1 MITGKVTNQHEY
13 RESTKVIFMVTNYNI
28 RDMEQL
34 ISSIKQDNERTCDCF
49 ENLANLS
56 EKIKGLLEIA
66 LNIDDA
72 DRSMDSFRKL
82 IDSIDDYAWEM
93 KQLSNAYVLACDVK
107 SHIC

>member
-1 MITGKVTNQHEY
+1 
-13 RESTKVIFMVTNYNI
+13 MVTNYN
-28 RDMEQL
+28 MEQL
-34 ISSIKQDNERTCDCF
+34 VSAIKQDNERTCDCF

-72 DRSMDSFRKL
+72 DRSMDSFGKL
-82 IDSIDDYAWEM
+82 IDTINDYSYEM
-93 KQLSNAYVLACDVK
+93 KQLANAYVLACDVT

>member
-1 MITGKVTNQHEY
+1 
-13 RESTKVIFMVTNYNI
+13 MVTNYNI
-28 RDMEQL
+28 SDMEQL
-34 ISSIKQDNERTCDCF
+34 VSSIKQDNERTCDCF

-72 DRSMDSFRKL
+72 DRSMDSFGKL

-93 KQLSNAYVLACDVK
+93 KQLANAYVLACDVK